1 MENVAIDFKN
11 HFNNYVQNLETYIM
25 FQIKQRT
32 LELTEELTKKRQK
45 AYLSFNGCTGWY
57 GSKICGW
64 YFKKLPRWPIQIHNI
79 ILPQKVKNSFD
90 WSCYWKN
97 EIKI

>member
-32 LELTEELTKKRQK
+32 LELTEELTKK
-45 AYLSFNGCTGWY
+45 AESLSLFQWVHRLIWFQN
-57 GSKICGW
+57 
-64 YFKKLPRWPIQIHNI
+64 LRL
-79 ILPQKVKNSFD
+79 IL
-90 WSCYWKN
+90 
-97 EIKI
+97 

>member
-32 LELTEELTKKRQK
+32 LELTEELTKKGRK
-45 AYLSFNGCTGWY
+45 PISLNGCTG
-57 GSKICGW
+57 
-64 YFKKLPRWPIQIHNI
+64 
-79 ILPQKVKNSFD
+79 
-90 WSCYWKN
+90 
-97 EIKI
+97 